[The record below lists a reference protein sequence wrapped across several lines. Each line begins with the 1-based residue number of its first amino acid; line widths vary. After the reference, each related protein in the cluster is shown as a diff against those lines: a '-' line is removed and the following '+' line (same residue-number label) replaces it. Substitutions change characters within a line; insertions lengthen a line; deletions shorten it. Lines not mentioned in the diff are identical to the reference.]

1 MYRQA
6 MVMSGGPL
14 DRHLTSHV
22 ASVIKEFY
30 SREGFT
36 VRENE
41 HAVDIIVEANIGVTR
56 IRIGFLV
63 DCNGD
68 FYSCIGRAYAAWKDG
83 VIDKAVI
90 IVSDQSVPASIAGKF
105 GFIDFV
111 FRDEIE
117 AMVSARAVEG
127 ETVETFHYKPNVS
140 VEDVLKLAE
149 KHRGRFIKKGEFV
162 GASTAFIPL
171 YCFDVDFHTV
181 DFVEDVLEHATAVLC
196 FDGITGSTAH
206 YDEGLRILGEWRG
219 LGLLSNEAVAVLKRI
234 AELGEASI
242 AELKEEF
249 GGSVDVESIIEVLVE
264 KRLVEPIGMDIFALA
279 EPPLEAAQ
287 LERILESKFAEFK
300 TPGSPSCG
308 FTMKPRVSVHN
319 IVKILSAFGA
329 VKGHRIV
336 YYPLVLLV
344 YRREVKGR
352 TIEITILVD
361 GLVKKRL
368 AEVEELLGES
378 PAVSDIDKIIEHIL
392 KKRDIEVCR

>member
-1 MYRQA
+1 
-6 MVMSGGPL
+6 MSGGPL
-14 DRHLTSHV
+14 DRPFASRV

-30 SREGFT
+30 SGEGYT
-36 VRENE
+36 VKENE
-41 HAVDIIVEANIGVTR
+41 HAMDIIVEANVGVTR

-63 DCNGD
+63 DCGGD

-83 VIDKAVI
+83 VIDKAVVI
-90 IVSDQSVPASIAGKF
+90 ISDQSVPASLAGKF

-117 AMVSARAVEG
+117 AMVSAS
-127 ETVETFHYKPNVS
+127 TVEAERVETLYYRPNVS
-140 VEDVLKLAE
+140 VEDVAKLAE
-149 KHRGRFIKKGEFV
+149 KHRGRIIKKGEFV

-181 DFVEDVLEHATAVLC
+181 DFVEEALEHATAVLC
-196 FDGITGSTAH
+196 FDGITGSTIH
-206 YDEGLRILGEWRG
+206 YDEGLRILGEWKG

-249 GGSVDVESIIEVLVE
+249 GGNVDIESIIEVLVE
-264 KRLVEPIGMDIFALA
+264 KRLVEPVGMDIFTLA

-287 LERILESKFAEFK
+287 LERILESKFAGFK
-300 TPGSPSCG
+300 AVGRPGCG
-308 FTMKPRVSVHN
+308 FTLTPRVSMHN
-319 IVKILSAFGA
+319 IVKILSAFGG
-329 VKGHRIV
+329 VKGYRIV
-336 YYPLVLLV
+336 YYPLLLLV

-352 TIEITILVD
+352 TIEITILID

-378 PAVSDIDKIIEHIL
+378 PAVADIDRIIEYIL
-392 KKRDIEVCR
+392 KKRDIEVCQQ